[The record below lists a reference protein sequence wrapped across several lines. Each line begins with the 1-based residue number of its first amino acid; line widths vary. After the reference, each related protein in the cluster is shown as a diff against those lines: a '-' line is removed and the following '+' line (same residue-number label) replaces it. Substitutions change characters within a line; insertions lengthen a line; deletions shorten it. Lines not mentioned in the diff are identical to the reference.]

1 MSLQVEDS
9 SRRGRSKSPSGRDR
23 SSSRIERSPSG
34 RDRKK
39 DRAEPSI
46 VQAPY
51 PANGNAD
58 DLDDPRKSTRIVE
71 YDDYRGSA
79 TVQPARSSGA
89 TESKNTQKY
98 DDVNIRDGDGHRDKA
113 YRYEKASSRDYE
125 RDKVQERGK
134 DSRVSISEDKL
145 AFLPAKYAKKSD
157 TAGGG
162 SSNSSGTGGPS
173 RDKPRDREYERTN
186 RGDRTDRGDRGDRT
200 DRYERTAA
208 EKYDPRDRPSR
219 SSAAPS
225 QRREDISDEDDTSD
239 DDADL
244 AYGKLPPP
252 SRKGFPSS
260 PAHSRDNSRQ
270 HDYSKKDS
278 YATFADDKDYGRDP
292 RIVAAEPRGPSDP
305 RDPRSSRDF
314 FPGRDS
320 RDPRSSRDSF
330 SGRDPRD
337 PRSSRESHDPRDD
350 RTYRDDKKYHRDSYG
365 GPDPRTDPR
374 ADPRAD
380 PRKDPRKDPRSSSSN
395 VLMVDTGASK
405 GRSRSRSRS
414 RSPMPTKD
422 MARLSVGAL
431 GAATLGVAAA
441 HHAGGSLSA
450 APGSPLQESYHG
462 TYQSMSP
469 MPSPLMLPRGSD
481 AAEIQVMDITG
492 PDYDGDEALMSPG
505 GSGGGEKI
513 RRRARFYDPQEDAQ
527 RLAKALKGERHAP
540 DTGPLI
546 EILPG
551 LHHDQVMELR
561 HEYKRIVKT
570 GPERK
575 GVNIAKHIRARLK
588 DEDPALMKA
597 CYATALGRW
606 ESEAYW
612 ANFWYHGDKTR
623 RELLIESLM
632 GRTNDEIRNI
642 KESFSDKKYGDS
654 IIKCMRTELKE
665 DKFKRAVLFVLDEQ
679 RMEEVSSRDGR
690 PLPVD
695 ERLVEEDCVALHHAV
710 VAERGGET
718 AMINVVVQRSDAH
731 LREVLSMYS
740 SQYKGNFARD
750 CLKKSG
756 NLVGEMLA
764 HILNGVINKP
774 VRDALLVHHALTTS
788 KRDELR
794 RELLISRLVRFHWDG
809 NHMLAVKSAYR
820 SRYGKDMQEAI
831 RDATGSSDWGLF
843 CRELCIT
850 RHPDDVKRVER
861 IDVRD
866 DRRDERH

>member
-1 MSLQVEDS
+1 MSLQVDNS
-9 SRRGRSKSPSGRDR
+9 SRRGRSKSPSGRDH

-39 DRAEPSI
+39 DRAELGT
-46 VQAPY
+46 VQVPF
-51 PANGNAD
+51 PGDDRAD

-71 YDDYRGSA
+71 YDDYRGTA
-79 TVQPARSSGA
+79 PVQPPRSSGA
-89 TESKNTQKY
+89 SESKYPQQY
-98 DDVNIRDGDGHRDKA
+98 DDVNIRDGDGRRDKEH
-113 YRYEKASSRDYE
+113 RYEKTSSRGYE
-125 RDKVQERGK
+125 RDKEKERGNE
-134 DSRVSISEDKL
+134 SRAPISADKL

-186 RGDRTDRGDRGDRT
+186 RGDRSG
-200 DRYERTAA
+200 RYERTFA

-219 SSAAPS
+219 YSAVPS
-225 QRREDISDEDDTSD
+225 KRREDISDEDDTSD

-252 SRKGFPSS
+252 SRKDFPSS
-260 PAHSRDNSRQ
+260 PAHSRSSSRQ

-278 YATFADDKDYGRDP
+278 YATFADDRDYGRDP
-292 RIVAAEPRGPSDP
+292 RIVAADP
-305 RDPRSSRDF
+305 RNPRSSRDF
-314 FPGRDS
+314 FPGRDP

-337 PRSSRESHDPRDD
+337 ARSSRESHDLRDE
-350 RTYRDDKKYHRDSYG
+350 RTYRDSYG
-365 GPDPRTDPR
+365 GPDPR

-380 PRKDPRKDPRSSSSN
+380 PRKDPQASSSN
-395 VLMVDTGASK
+395 VLTVDTGALK
-405 GRSRSRSRS
+405 GRPRSRS

-441 HHAGGSLSA
+441 HHASGSLSA

-481 AAEIQVMDITG
+481 SAEVQIMDIAG

-642 KESFSDKKYGDS
+642 KESFSDKKYSDS

-740 SQYKGNFARD
+740 SQYKSNFARD

-866 DRRDERH
+866 DRRDERHK